1 MMGWYNDGSWGWGS
15 WLTMIMFMVAFWGL
29 VIFAIVAIFR
39 GTSAKNSDR
48 TPDRDPLRVL
58 DERFARGE
66 IDEDEYH
73 ARAEVLRGARS
84 TPSRQR

>member
-15 WLTMIMFMVAFWGL
+15 WLVMMLVMVAFWGL
-29 VIFAIVAIFR
+29 VIFAIVALFR
-39 GTSAKNSDR
+39 GGSAKSDR

-66 IDEDEYH
+66 IDEDEYR